1 MNFAAI
7 FRLGLV
13 LNFQFFFFGGGGGTH
28 DQFFLNHLCSTL
40 IGNLFWLISGDAK
53 LGLRGRISV
62 Q

>member
-13 LNFQFFFFGGGGGTH
+13 LNFQFFFFGGGGTH

>member
-13 LNFQFFFFGGGGGTH
+13 LNFQIVFFFGGGGTH

>member
-13 LNFQFFFFGGGGGTH
+13 LNFQIVFFGGTH